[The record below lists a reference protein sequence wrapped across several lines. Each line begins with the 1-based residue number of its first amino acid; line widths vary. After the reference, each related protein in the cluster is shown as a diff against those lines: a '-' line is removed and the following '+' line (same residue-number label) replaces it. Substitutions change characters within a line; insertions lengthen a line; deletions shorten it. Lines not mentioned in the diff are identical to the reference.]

1 MNLMGFAISLFL
13 GALALST
20 SAQAQN
26 FGGAFDGLSNSG
38 EPVQIEADKLE
49 VVDNENT
56 AILTGNVSVVQ
67 GTTILKAG
75 RIKVTYLR
83 NGGSEN
89 GGIRTIEASGGRVA
103 VRSGENKA
111 TADKAVVNMQTEI
124 VTMTGD
130 VIISQGTNVVNG
142 CFLKVNLKTNISEFK
157 GCGSGPVQGQVG
169 NKPSGRVKIVLQPKS
184 GG

>member
-1 MNLMGFAISLFL
+1 MRQLGFI
-13 GALALST
+13 LALLTGAFLLAAPSF
-20 SAQAQN
+20 AQN
-26 FGGAFDGLSNSG
+26 FGGAFDGLSNSD
-38 EPVQIEADKLE
+38 EPVQIEADRLE
-49 VVDNENT
+49 VVDNQNT
-56 AILTGNVSVVQ
+56 AVLTGNVSVVQ

-83 NGGSEN
+83 EGGSEN

-103 VRSGENKA
+103 VRSGDNKA
-111 TADKAVVNMQTEI
+111 TANKAVVNMQTEI

-142 CFLKVNLKTNISEFK
+142 CFLRVNLKTNVSEFK
-157 GCGSGPVQGQVG
+157 GCNNQQTTS
-169 NKPSGRVKIVLQPKS
+169 KPSGRVKIVLQPKS

>member
-1 MNLMGFAISLFL
+1 MKSLYFLMSLIAGVMLF
-13 GALALST
+13 SVQ
-20 SAQAQN
+20 SYAQN

-38 EPVQIEADKLE
+38 EPVQIEADRLE

-56 AILTGNVSVVQ
+56 AVLTGNVSVVQ

-103 VRSGENKA
+103 VRSGDNKA
-111 TADKAVVNMQTEI
+111 TADKAVVNMQSEI

-142 CFLKVNLKTNISEFK
+142 CFLKVNLKTNVSEFK
-157 GCGSGPVQGQVG
+157 GCGGSTTAS
-169 NKPSGRVKIVLQPKS
+169 KPSGRVKIVLQPKS